1 MENNNLYTFITYL
14 FLIILIFVIFS
25 LSFKY
30 KFKSAQ
36 KLSFRGLTN
45 KNSNA
50 PTKENFNTMK
60 KGFKEGF
67 KEGLNESEFNKKE
80 SDSIFRMIDNKLKGL
95 SLELGGVEG
104 KAEAKKI
111 LTSTK
116 KICDLECAK
125 CMMTML
131 NDKKSINSINIEGV
145 LDDET
150 DENCIKC
157 KKYSALSTSITN
169 IINNL

>member
-1 MENNNLYTFITYL
+1 MENNNLYSFITYL
-14 FLIILIFVIFS
+14 FLTILIVVIFS

-36 KLSFRGLTN
+36 KLSFRSLTN

-50 PTKENFNTMK
+50 SIKENYNNMNV
-60 KGFKEGF
+60 KEGF
-67 KEGLNESEFNKKE
+67 KEGLSESNYNKNET
-80 SDSIFRMIDNKLKGL
+80 DSIFKMIDNKLRGL
-95 SLELGGVEG
+95 TLELGGNEG
-104 KAEAKKI
+104 RSETKKI

-116 KICDLECAK
+116 KICDMECAK
-125 CMMTML
+125 CMMAML
-131 NDKKSINSINIEGV
+131 NDKKSINSINIEGI

-157 KKYSALSTSITN
+157 KKYSALSTSITS

>member
-1 MENNNLYTFITYL
+1 MKNNNLYTFITYFL
-14 FLIILIFVIFS
+14 LMLLIIFIFS

-30 KFKSAQ
+30 KFKNAQ
-36 KLSFRGLTN
+36 RLSFRSLTN

-50 PTKENFNTMK
+50 PIKENYSNV
-60 KGFKEGF
+60 KEGF
-67 KEGLNESEFNKKE
+67 KEGLNESDYSKKE

-95 SLELGGVEG
+95 SLELGGNEG
-104 KAEAKKI
+104 KAETKKI

-125 CMMTML
+125 CMMAML
-131 NDKKSINSINIEGV
+131 NEKKSINSINIEGV

-157 KKYSALSTSITN
+157 KKYTALSTSITN

>member
-1 MENNNLYTFITYL
+1 MENNNLYSFITYL
-14 FLIILIFVIFS
+14 FLTILIVVIFS

-36 KLSFRGLTN
+36 KLSFRSLTN

-50 PTKENFNTMK
+50 VIKENYNNMNV
-60 KGFKEGF
+60 KEGF
-67 KEGLNESEFNKKE
+67 KEGLSESNYNKNET
-80 SDSIFRMIDNKLKGL
+80 DSIFKMIDNKLRGL
-95 SLELGGVEG
+95 TLELGGNEG
-104 KAEAKKI
+104 RSETKKI

-116 KICDLECAK
+116 KICDMECAK
-125 CMMTML
+125 CTMAML
-131 NDKKSINSINIEGV
+131 NDKKSINSINIEGI

-157 KKYSALSTSITN
+157 KKYTALSTSITS

>member
-1 MENNNLYTFITYL
+1 MKNNNLYTFITYFL
-14 FLIILIFVIFS
+14 LILLIIFIFS

-30 KFKSAQ
+30 KFKNAQ
-36 KLSFRGLTN
+36 RLSFRSLTN

-50 PTKENFNTMK
+50 PIKENYSNV
-60 KGFKEGF
+60 KEGF
-67 KEGLNESEFNKKE
+67 KEGLNESDYSKKE

-95 SLELGGVEG
+95 SLELGGNEG
-104 KAEAKKI
+104 KAETKKI

-125 CMMTML
+125 CMMAML

>member
-1 MENNNLYTFITYL
+1 MSNNYTFITYL
-14 FLIILIFVIFS
+14 LLVILIFVIFS

-30 KFKSAQ
+30 KYKTAQ

-50 PTKENFNTMK
+50 TTKENFSTMNI
-60 KGFKEGF
+60 KEGF
-67 KEGLNESEFNKKE
+67 KEGLNGSDYNKKAG
-80 SDSIFRMIDNKLKGL
+80 DDIFRMIENKLKGL
-95 SLELGGVEG
+95 SLELGGPEG
-104 KAEAKKI
+104 KAETKKI
-111 LTSTK
+111 LTNTK

-125 CMMTML
+125 CMMSML

-150 DENCIKC
+150 DENCIRC
-157 KKYSALSTSITN
+157 KKYSALSTSITS

>member
-1 MENNNLYTFITYL
+1 MENNNLYSFITYL
-14 FLIILIFVIFS
+14 FLTILIVVIFS

-36 KLSFRGLTN
+36 KLSFRSLTN

-50 PTKENFNTMK
+50 VIKENYNNM
-60 KGFKEGF
+60 KEGF
-67 KEGLNESEFNKKE
+67 KEGLSESNYNKNET
-80 SDSIFRMIDNKLKGL
+80 DSIFKMIDNKLRGL
-95 SLELGGVEG
+95 TLELGGNEG
-104 KAEAKKI
+104 RNETKKI

-116 KICDLECAK
+116 KICDMECAK
-125 CMMTML
+125 CMMAML
-131 NDKKSINSINIEGV
+131 NDKKSINTINFEGI

-157 KKYSALSTSITN
+157 KKYSELSTSITS

>member
-1 MENNNLYTFITYL
+1 MKNSNLYTFITYL
-14 FLIILIFVIFS
+14 FLLLLIFIIFS

-36 KLSFRGLTN
+36 KLSFRSLTN

-50 PTKENFNTMK
+50 PIKENYSNIK
-60 KGFKEGF
+60 AGFKEGF
-67 KEGLNESEFNKKE
+67 KEGLNESNFNKKE
-80 SDSIFRMIDNKLKGL
+80 SDGIFRMIDNKLKGL

-111 LTSTK
+111 LTNTK

-157 KKYSALSTSITN
+157 KKYTALSTSITN

>member
-1 MENNNLYTFITYL
+1 MENNNLYSFITYL
-14 FLIILIFVIFS
+14 LLTILIVVIFS

-36 KLSFRGLTN
+36 KLSFRSLTN

-50 PTKENFNTMK
+50 SIKENYNNM
-60 KGFKEGF
+60 KEGF
-67 KEGLNESEFNKKE
+67 KEGLSESNYNKNET
-80 SDSIFRMIDNKLKGL
+80 DSIFKMIDNKLRGL
-95 SLELGGVEG
+95 TLELGGNEG
-104 KAEAKKI
+104 RNETKKI

-116 KICDLECAK
+116 KICDMECAK
-125 CMMTML
+125 CMMAML
-131 NDKKSINSINIEGV
+131 NDKKSINTINFEGI

-157 KKYSALSTSITN
+157 KKYSELSTSITS

>member
-1 MENNNLYTFITYL
+1 MKNNNLYTFITYFL
-14 FLIILIFVIFS
+14 LMLLIIFIFS

-30 KFKSAQ
+30 KFKNAQ
-36 KLSFRGLTN
+36 RLSFRTLTN

-50 PTKENFNTMK
+50 PIKENYSNV
-60 KGFKEGF
+60 KEGF
-67 KEGLNESEFNKKE
+67 KEGLNESDYSKKE

-95 SLELGGVEG
+95 SLELGGNEG
-104 KAEAKKI
+104 KAETKKI

-125 CMMTML
+125 CMMAML
-131 NDKKSINSINIEGV
+131 NEKKSINSINIEGV